1 MGIKVANNA
10 FATLATGITDS
21 ATSITLS
28 SGQGARFPVLGTD
41 DYFYATLIDV
51 SNNLEIVKC
60 TARSSDVLTV
70 IRAQEGTT
78 GRTYDPGDRIEIR
91 ITAATF
97 LDAAASAVYTST
109 IEGSDGTSDWTQ
121 ASGTDPWTATKTV
134 TGVLATDHP
143 IVDINLSAVT
153 YADVPDVQSDW
164 ALVYRVEA
172 SDDDEIKLYATDE
185 PAKDL
190 TIQIKV
196 VR

>member
-21 ATSITLS
+21 ETSITLS

-97 LDAAASAVYTST
+97 LDAAAAKVLTTAVA
-109 IEGSDGTSDWTQ
+109 GSNDTSDWTQ
-121 ASGTDPWTATKTV
+121 VGSGDPWIATKTV
-134 TGVLATDHP
+134 IGILSTDRP
-143 IVDINLSAVT
+143 TVSLDVSGKNLDDAVFFQR
-153 YADVPDVQSDW
+153 VW
-164 ALVYRVEA
+164 NLVYRVEA
-172 SDDDEIKLYATDE
+172 SDDDEIKLYAIEE
-185 PAKDL
+185 PYPDL
-190 TIQIKV
+190 DLNIQVI
-196 VR
+196 R

>member
-21 ATSITLS
+21 ETSITLS
-28 SGQGARFPVLGTD
+28 SGQGARFPVLGAD

-121 ASGTDPWTATKTV
+121 ASGSDPWIATKTV
-134 TGVLATDHP
+134 AGILSTDHP

-153 YADVPDVQSDW
+153 YADVPDVQNDW

-172 SDDDEIKLYATDE
+172 SDDDEIKFYATDE
-185 PAKDL
+185 PTEDL
-190 TIQIKV
+190 DVQIKV